1 MISSLSRF
9 GASLPAY
16 STNLA
21 FTATTENSKALGVS
35 SRANTQRQGFCL
47 VELARIAQEFGIS
60 LEDLLNKIK
69 ENATDDTASLTR
81 DSFTAL
87 NGRLNQ
93 KFRNQYTEH
102 SFIKSYYGTEGVDEL
117 KNWINGRPVPTN
129 PSKSEENYT
138 NLKWYIELLA
148 NPQAYETCLGQSPL
162 RNELHKKR
170 IKASVLLDI
179 YETLETANPR
189 RIVNNSIIEFRA
201 LLDLVETILQTT

>member
-1 MISSLSRF
+1 MIPPLSRF

-16 STNLA
+16 STRPA
-21 FTATTENSKALGVS
+21 FTPTTENSKALGVS

-93 KFRNQYTEH
+93 KFRIRYTEH
-102 SFIKSYYGTEGVDEL
+102 SFIKSFYGTEGVDEL
-117 KNWINGRPVPTN
+117 ENWINGRPVPTN
-129 PSKSEENYT
+129 PRKNDENYE
-138 NLKWYIELLA
+138 NLKWYYELLA
-148 NPQAYETCLGQSPL
+148 NPQKYQTWLDKIEHP
-162 RNELHKKR
+162 NELHEKR
-170 IKASVLLDI
+170 IKASVLLDM
-179 YETLETANPR
+179 YETDQTANPR
-189 RIVNNSIIEFRA
+189 RVVNNSIIEFKA
-201 LLDLVETILQTT
+201 LLDLVEPKRKTT